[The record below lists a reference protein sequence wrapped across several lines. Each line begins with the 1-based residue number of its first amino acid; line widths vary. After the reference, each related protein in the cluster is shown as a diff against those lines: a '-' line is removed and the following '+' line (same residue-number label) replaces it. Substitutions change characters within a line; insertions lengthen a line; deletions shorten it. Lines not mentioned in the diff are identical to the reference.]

1 MSTRCLTVTAD
12 TGRRCEQAWGHPG
25 PCTVSVSADPP
36 SPAIGVPCGFD
47 EVVRALKAG
56 YGARRSTWGVRFVL
70 TQAGKLIYC
79 FGNNWAPFVCVDEHI
94 LAEDW
99 TICGPNGEP

>member
-1 MSTRCLTVTAD
+1 MILDA
-12 TGRRCEQAWGHPG
+12 TGPDGMPI
-25 PCTVSVSADPP
+25 PPTTDPP
-36 SPAIGVPCGFD
+36 SPAIGVICGFD

-56 YGARRSTWGVRFVL
+56 YGARRAGNEWWVSTRD
-70 TQAGKLIYC
+70 GKLT
-79 FGNNWAPFVCVDEHI
+79 WQCVDAEMNHEATFEPEDI